1 MFEGAK
7 ETKDDYLLWF
17 PKMETL
23 ECCGL
28 NTGMRNRPAGRK
40 KAITSGNMEDG
51 YLSISEKLFGVD
63 TLICDDYQLKEV
75 WLCKKDGRKPYVG
88 VKSEGF
94 YSYGIWSPKNAPFV
108 CLEPWA
114 GRCDDT
120 GFDKD
125 ISEKKGINA
134 VQPGEIFEK
143 GYQILVG

>member
-1 MFEGAK
+1 M
-7 ETKDDYLLWF
+7 
-17 PKMETL
+17 
-23 ECCGL
+23 
-28 NTGMRNRPAGRK
+28 
-40 KAITSGNMEDG
+40 
-51 YLSISEKLFGVD
+51 
-63 TLICDDYQLKEV
+63 
-75 WLCKKDGRKPYVG
+75 DGRKPYVG

-143 GYQILVG
+143 GIPDFGGIVVQHEKGQMILEGIPFHF

>member
-1 MFEGAK
+1 M
-7 ETKDDYLLWF
+7 
-17 PKMETL
+17 
-23 ECCGL
+23 
-28 NTGMRNRPAGRK
+28 
-40 KAITSGNMEDG
+40 
-51 YLSISEKLFGVD
+51 D

-143 GYQILVG
+143 DTRFGGIVVQHEKDK